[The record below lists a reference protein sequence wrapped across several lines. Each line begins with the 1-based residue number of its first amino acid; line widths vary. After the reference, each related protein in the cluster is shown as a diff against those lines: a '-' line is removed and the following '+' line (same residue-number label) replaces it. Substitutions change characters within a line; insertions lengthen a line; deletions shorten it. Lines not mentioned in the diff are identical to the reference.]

1 MSASSLHHPAD
12 MHEPAAANQPA
23 SRAHLQDTSPV
34 VPVGPP
40 KTVTVEDSFKGC
52 PSIEAARRVVRVLA
66 PDLLARLQEEH
77 EVCCALGCVA
87 TAARTAAPCARL
99 CVPARGHA

>member
-1 MSASSLHHPAD
+1 MLKFNAIDVHQ
-12 MHEPAAANQPA
+12 PAAA
-23 SRAHLQDTSPV
+23 SRASAHARVQDTSPV
-34 VPVGPP
+34 TPMGPP

-77 EVCCALGCVA
+77 EVCCSSAVS
-87 TAARTAAPCARL
+87 AARKAHMCVSFFKCA
-99 CVPARGHA
+99 